1 MAETNLV
8 VVHTFGSEPEA
19 EMARTLLEAAGVD
32 SMLQADTAGGM
43 RHHLAWSGL
52 GFRILV
58 REEDATA
65 AREVLEFPSEIC
77 EALLKQDPEAN
88 PVGPGNRGPGL
99 TTADRPAMVTTK
111 RLKDGTPVRGACP
124 LCGVEFST
132 EAFDGDK
139 TYPHESTLDRWYAE
153 HSAGH
158 IEEF

>member
-8 VVHTFGSEPEA
+8 VVHTFGSKLEA
-19 EMARTLLEAAGVD
+19 EAARTALEAAGVD

-43 RHHLAWSGL
+43 RHHLAWSGV

-58 REEDATA
+58 REEDAAA
-65 AREVLEFPSEIC
+65 AREVLEHPAEVC
-77 EALLKQDPEAN
+77 ETLLEKDPQAMA
-88 PVGPGNRGPGL
+88 V
-99 TTADRPAMVTTK
+99 DRPALVITK

-139 TYPHESTLDRWYAE
+139 TYRHESTLDRWYAE
-153 HSAGH
+153 HLAGH
-158 IEEF
+158 VEEF